1 MPSLKNQVSVMEDVE
16 GTFGGKVEDKGKT
29 AAFREEAE
37 GRGWRRQC
45 SRVLWQW
52 HVGSGQV
59 LWRPQRQGEL

>member
-16 GTFGGKVEDKGKT
+16 GTFGGKVEDKGKS

-45 SRVLWQW
+45 SRVL
-52 HVGSGQV
+52 
-59 LWRPQRQGEL
+59 